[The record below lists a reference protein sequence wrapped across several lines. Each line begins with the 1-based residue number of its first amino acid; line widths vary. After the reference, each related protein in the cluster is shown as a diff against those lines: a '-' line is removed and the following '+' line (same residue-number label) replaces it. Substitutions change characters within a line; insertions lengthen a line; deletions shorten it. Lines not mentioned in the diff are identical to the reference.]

1 MEAKWTNLLAATAL
15 GGMFTGNVMSALAS
29 AKHHNA
35 VTDEQIGAVGNLI
48 VGIYTIAPIY
58 VAATVVADGQLVP
71 AVLDAIYWFK

>member
-1 MEAKWTNLLAATAL
+1 
-15 GGMFTGNVMSALAS
+15 MFTGNLMSALAS

-35 VTDEQIGAVGNLI
+35 VTDEQIGAVANLLI